1 MSIRK
6 GDGPLDD
13 TMGRR
18 FLVMIQTL
26 SCWKLL
32 TAKEVASARRKVKKA
47 LLRARS
53 PEYKPKKLER
63 EMR

>member
-6 GDGPLDD
+6 GEGPLDD

-26 SCWKLL
+26 SCWDLL
-32 TAKEVASARRKVKKA
+32 TAKEVASARRKVKAA

-53 PEYKPKKLER
+53 SEYKPSRLEKER
-63 EMR
+63 

>member
-1 MSIRK
+1 MTIRK
-6 GDGPLDD
+6 GEGPLDD

-26 SCWKLL
+26 SCWKIL
-32 TAKEVASARRKVKKA
+32 TAGEVGRARRKVKKA

-53 PEYKPKKLER
+53 SEYKPRRLEKER
-63 EMR
+63 